1 MPWEALGKCLLSI
14 GVICLTLSISPSRAF
29 FDSGDS
35 WLVQQIKWLQRY
47 PHLKD
52 FTGTVSLN
60 PRLLYPGLFLS
71 LLGVLL
77 T

>member
-1 MPWEALGKCLLSI
+1 MPWEFVGKCLSII
-14 GVICLTLSISPSRAF
+14 GVMSLTLSISPSRAF

-35 WLVQQIKWLQRY
+35 WLVQQLKWIQRY

-52 FTGTVSLN
+52 FTGTVSIN

-71 LLGVLL
+71 LVGVLL

>member
-1 MPWEALGKCLLSI
+1 MAWGYIGKCLI
-14 GVICLTLSISPSRAF
+14 IVGVICLTLSISPSRAF

-35 WLVQQIKWLQRY
+35 WLVQHIKWIQRY
-47 PHLKD
+47 PQLKD

-60 PRLLYPGLFLS
+60 PRLLYPGLCLS
-71 LLGVLL
+71 LLGILL